1 MANTVLRGL
10 NWGHRRATEPL
21 QAAASHF
28 TQCHPA
34 CTIEWTVQPLSGFE
48 HGLDYNVVDRF
59 DLIVFDHPFCGDIA
73 DRQLFQP
80 VSDDHAG
87 SLDDGVFVGR
97 SLHSYRYGGALWGV
111 PVDGATQTA
120 VYRPDLLSRY
130 GEWPQTWDDIVRL
143 GRAVR
148 NDGLWLGLAGLNPH
162 AFLVVAALCA
172 NLGQPLCANP
182 ESKPFDRSTLAAAM
196 AAMRE
201 LQPFL
206 HPDWR
211 RFNAIDLHEAMA
223 TRNDIVY
230 CPAVYAYL
238 TYAEADHAK
247 PLRFG
252 AFPGPTAPHHAGT
265 VLGGTGLAMTR
276 SCSNPDSAAAFL
288 AFAGSDECQR
298 LFARHHGQPA
308 RKESW
313 SDDQTN
319 LHFGEAFRA
328 TRDTM
333 DAAWMRPRFK
343 GYIRR
348 QHALGTLFE
357 ATEAD
362 VAIDGLMR
370 DIERIWSGR

>member
-73 DRQLFQP
+73 DRQLFRP
-80 VSDDHAG
+80 VSDDHAA

-130 GEWPQTWDDIVRL
+130 GELPQTWDDIVRL

-182 ESKPFDRSTLAAAM
+182 ESKTFRPVDS
-196 AAMRE
+196 
-201 LQPFL
+201 
-206 HPDWR
+206 R
-211 RFNAIDLHEAMA
+211 RRDGG
-223 TRNDIVY
+223 D
-230 CPAVYAYL
+230 
-238 TYAEADHAK
+238 
-247 PLRFG
+247 
-252 AFPGPTAPHHAGT
+252 AGT
-265 VLGGTGLAMTR
+265 AAVPPSGLASLQRHR
-276 SCSNPDSAAAFL
+276 S
-288 AFAGSDECQR
+288 
-298 LFARHHGQPA
+298 ARG
-308 RKESW
+308 
-313 SDDQTN
+313 D
-319 LHFGEAFRA
+319 G
-328 TRDTM
+328 
-333 DAAWMRPRFK
+333 DAK
-343 GYIRR
+343 
-348 QHALGTLFE
+348 
-357 ATEAD
+357 
-362 VAIDGLMR
+362 
-370 DIERIWSGR
+370 